1 MIYNIVLDAGVQQS
15 EKSVII
21 MTFLIIYQSVLI
33 IYESVLKSRYIIAK
47 RIILNGSPSTEVDKL
62 FLKGPDAK

>member
-1 MIYNIVLDAGVQQS
+1 M
-15 EKSVII
+15 
-21 MTFLIIYQSVLI
+21 IIYQSVLL